1 MQRVAE
7 LNRVPFDFPESESEL
22 VSGYHVEY
30 SGFRFAFFMLTEYM
44 YMFAMS
50 ALITVLFLGGW
61 LPLPF
66 LDFIP
71 GAVWFALKFSVVVFH
86 LVVAARHVS
95 TCARRSIN
103 GIWLEGIATSRFS
116 QYFLNR
122 YC

>member
-1 MQRVAE
+1 MVWFILLQPIGFIIFFIAGVAE
-7 LNRVPFDFPESESEL
+7 LNRIPFDFPESESEL

-61 LPLPF
+61 IPLPF

-71 GAVWFALKFSVVVFH
+71 GAC
-86 LVVAARHVS
+86 LV
-95 TCARRSIN
+95 C
-103 GIWLEGIATSRFS
+103 LEI
-116 QYFLNR
+116 
-122 YC
+122 